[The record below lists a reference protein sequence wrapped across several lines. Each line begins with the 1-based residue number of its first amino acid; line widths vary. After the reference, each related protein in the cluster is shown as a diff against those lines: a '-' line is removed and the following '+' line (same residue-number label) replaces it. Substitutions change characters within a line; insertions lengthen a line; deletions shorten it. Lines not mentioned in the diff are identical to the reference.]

1 MEKHILH
8 PKFDKIITKGI
19 ITNSHLLYT
28 DFKEK
33 IVLAN
38 NYPSSVIAEN
48 TRIYSILS
56 KVIHSLT
63 EKECLGISNPLLEAI
78 EWILDERLEK
88 VKCEKKLRKTR
99 MI

>member
-8 PKFDKIITKGI
+8 PKFDKIVTKGI

-38 NYPSSVIAEN
+38 NYPSSVISEN

-56 KVIHSLT
+56 KGIHSLFV
-63 EKECLGISNPLLEAI
+63 KEFLGILNPLLAPI
-78 EWILDERLEK
+78 EWILVDSLEK
-88 VKCEKKLRKTR
+88 VE
-99 MI
+99 